1 MLHNY
6 YLYESNGKLSMLPWD
21 YNLAFGAFGGEQGG
35 KPGDTENGSSN
46 ATSLV
51 NTGIDTPLSGSQE
64 SDRPMWS
71 WITSDEK
78 YVEQYHGVYSQLLK
92 YCESGDVGAE
102 ADRIYKFARNG
113 Q

>member
-6 YLYESNGKLSMLPWD
+6 YLYENDGKLSMLPWD
-21 YNLAFGAFGGEQGG
+21 YNLAFGAFAGGGEKG
-35 KPGDTENGSSN
+35 GSSG

-71 WITSDEK
+71 WIASSEE
-78 YVEQYHGVYSQLLK
+78 YLEQ
-92 YCESGDVGAE
+92 
-102 ADRIYKFARNG
+102 
-113 Q
+113 